1 MSLVGMRTLVRT
13 GGGGALLRAVARRL
27 RPYRLRGFADLHP
40 DFAGRTGLE
49 LGGPSP
55 VFGPRGSLPVYPLAA
70 RIDNVNFGH
79 RTTWEGE
86 IREGDTFVFRPD
98 ADPGRQFVAEAGSLP
113 FLADAAY
120 DFVLSSHCLEH
131 LANPLAAMA
140 EWVRVL
146 RPGGCLGLVVPHRDG
161 TFDHRRPV
169 TTLAHLEEDLA
180 RGVDEGD
187 MTHLDEILRLHDL
200 SRDPG
205 AGDAASF
212 TARSRDNRAN
222 RCLHHHVFDLRL
234 AIALADRAG
243 LAVLAAEAFR
253 PFHAAVVARRPQAG
267 VVPANAA
274 FLAAGAP
281 HFRRSPFPTDRGR

>member
-131 LANPLAAMA
+131 LANPWRRWPSGSASCAPGLSGARGAAP
-140 EWVRVL
+140 RRHL
-146 RPGGCLGLVVPHRDG
+146 RSPATGHDAGASGRGPGARRRRGGHDPSGRDPAPA
-161 TFDHRRPV
+161 RPV
-169 TTLAHLEEDLA
+169 
-180 RGVDEGD
+180 
-187 MTHLDEILRLHDL
+187 
-200 SRDPG
+200 P
-205 AGDAASF
+205 
-212 TARSRDNRAN
+212 
-222 RCLHHHVFDLRL
+222 
-234 AIALADRAG
+234 
-243 LAVLAAEAFR
+243 
-253 PFHAAVVARRPQAG
+253 
-267 VVPANAA
+267 
-274 FLAAGAP
+274 
-281 HFRRSPFPTDRGR
+281 